1 MGFITTLLIIVIV
14 IAIWSIA
21 IYNKLQSMMQNI
33 RESFANLQATLKK
46 REQLNGQIID
56 IASKYMEHEQLV
68 QLQVAQKQGDMNQ
81 IRFLMQNFPELRA
94 NDTYQKLMDQ
104 LERVEN
110 DILEKREDYN
120 KEVKFYNS
128 YRSSF
133 PTVLVATKLSFDI
146 VEYFN
151 TDDDK
156 FDMQARKF
164 EKDDS
169 EALKKIISSGIQSV
183 GETAD
188 KAVKGINKGVNEAKK
203 FINKDDNNQQ

>member
-1 MGFITTLLIIVIV
+1 MHCYSGRLIDKKGYNPQLLKLGVFVMGFITTLLIIVIV

-110 DILEKREDYN
+110 DIW
-120 KEVKFYNS
+120 
-128 YRSSF
+128 
-133 PTVLVATKLSFDI
+133 
-146 VEYFN
+146 
-151 TDDDK
+151 
-156 FDMQARKF
+156 
-164 EKDDS
+164 
-169 EALKKIISSGIQSV
+169 KKGKITI
-183 GETAD
+183 
-188 KAVKGINKGVNEAKK
+188 KK
-203 FINKDDNNQQ
+203 